1 MNEQNP
7 PPDHLARAEYFQK
20 VQLGILVGC
29 LVILLYLLV
38 ALDSANLLLLL
49 MVLIFM
55 ALPLT
60 AAFFIVGR
68 KIKYWEKPY
77 QMYSREFSYKPKLK
91 SGTQVPVEVEYQF
104 PTAVNSPAVLNQIH
118 AAADQGLRQAF
129 AMRSA
134 ALDYEE
140 TRMLLA
146 EVLSPEIER
155 LGIEVFR
162 IHIARIQLPSSQYHS
177 VATLF
182 SVDTAAPGTPK
193 SLATKAN

>member
-20 VQLGILVGC
+20 IQLGILVGC
-29 LVILLYLLV
+29 LAILLYLLV

-68 KIKYWEKPY
+68 KIKYWERPY
-77 QMYSREFSYKPKLK
+77 QMYSRDFSYKPKLK
-91 SGTQVPVEVEYQF
+91 SGMQVPIEVEYQF
-104 PTAVNSPAVLNQIH
+104 PTPVNSPGVLSQIH
-118 AAADQGLRQAF
+118 VAAEEGLGQSF
-129 AMRSA
+129 AMRSDA
-134 ALDYEE
+134 PDYEE
-140 TRMLLA
+140 NRRLLA

-162 IHIARIQLPSSQYHS
+162 IHIAKIQLPSSQYHS

-182 SVDTAAPGTPK
+182 SVDTTLPTAPK
-193 SLATKAN
+193 SFAAKTH